1 MAVGEGNSTQALAF
15 THTRSASRHHIKKNG
30 YTTFRVAIGFKCC
43 PPASIK
49 PPDSLKKTHIQMLHF
64 QLFLTPTAHPM
75 IDVKIVKKLFLK
87 QVHNHSHVH
96 ALSHTICI
104 HICTI
109 YTLLYLPCV
118 HGLTLKLEIFVC
130 SPYNGWNESSMTM
143 TSSRSQQ
150 QSLAGPTYRGAS
162 EYTIDCW

>member
-1 MAVGEGNSTQALAF
+1 MYFNYVIVQRNADSKHIVAVGEGDSTQALAF
-15 THTRSASRHHIKKNG
+15 THALLHTHLLSIKASYKKNG
-30 YTTFRVAIGFKCC
+30 YTKFRVAIGFKCC

-75 IDVKIVKKLFLK
+75 IDVKIVNKLFLK
-87 QVHNHSHVH
+87 QVHNLSHVY

-130 SPYNGWNESSMTM
+130 SPYNG
-143 TSSRSQQ
+143 
-150 QSLAGPTYRGAS
+150 
-162 EYTIDCW
+162 